1 MSTKSKGI
9 CPFCAEMVT
18 PSVTEENLIRRDK
31 CACTACGEG
40 VYVCR
45 SPGCN
50 NYAKGGEYYDDE
62 LCPQCTSGIA
72 DAGKMTVAMAVF
84 GAIVGKFIKP

>member
-18 PSVTEENLIRRDK
+18 PPVIEENSVRRDK
-31 CACTACGEG
+31 CACPVCREDI
-40 VYVCR
+40 YVCR

-72 DAGKMTVAMAVF
+72 EIGRGTVALAVF
-84 GAIVGKFIKP
+84 GALVAKVIKP

>member
-18 PSVTEENLIRRDK
+18 PTVTEETLVRPDK
-31 CACTACGEG
+31 CSYPACSED

-45 SPGCN
+45 SLGCN
-50 NYAKGGEYYDDE
+50 NYANGG
-62 LCPQCTSGIA
+62 
-72 DAGKMTVAMAVF
+72 
-84 GAIVGKFIKP
+84 